1 MMDAMTTNY
10 MLGHV
15 LLNGNSNPRE
25 WSQEELVV
33 AFFTLPKPKVSL
45 DQFKANF
52 GGESETP
59 QEMTEE
65 EKIASNSEQLEKLG
79 R

>member
-1 MMDAMTTNY
+1 MDAMTTNY

-15 LLNGNSNPRE
+15 LINGNSNPRE
-25 WSQEELVV
+25 WSIEELVI
-33 AFFTLPKPKVSL
+33 AFSTLPRPKVSL

-52 GGESETP
+52 GGEDEP

-65 EKIASNSEQLEKLG
+65 EKLASNSAQFKKLG